1 MTPHNTAD
9 ADVVIVGAGPTGLT
23 VAITLLARGSAVT
36 IVDKVE
42 EGNNTSRA
50 AVVYPATLEELAPY
64 GLSERLVAKGIK
76 SPRFTIRDRDR
87 VLMPVP
93 FDKLPT
99 AFPFTLLVSQAVTEA
114 VLLERFKQ
122 LGGRVLRPRTVTQL
136 EQNDS
141 SITVTLDDGGQM
153 QAKYV
158 VGADGAHSIVRE
170 QARISSDRD
179 DRGASYALAD
189 VHLTGGV
196 PDDELVVYFS
206 PAGHLVVLPLPDG
219 IHRIV
224 AHVDDAPE
232 QPEVP
237 FLQHL
242 IDTRGPKAK
251 RAIIHD
257 IVWGSRFLTHHSLVS
272 NYRSGRI
279 ALAGDAAHEHSPL
292 GGQGMN
298 LGINDAVALGKALSD
313 IIGGASPNLLDSY
326 NEIQR
331 PIAKQVIR
339 ITDLLTKAATLPESL
354 GWIRNLIVGAVS
366 PIIGRRVA
374 RRLSLLGYLKK
385 PA

>member
-1 MTPHNTAD
+1 MGPDNIAN
-9 ADVVIVGAGPTGLT
+9 ADVLIVGAGPTGLT
-23 VAITLLARGSAVT
+23 VAITLLARGRAVT

-50 AVVYPATLEELAPY
+50 AVVYPATLEELAPL
-64 GLSERLVAKGIK
+64 GVSEQLVAKGIQ

-114 VLLERFKQ
+114 VLLERFRQ
-122 LGGRVLRPRTVTQL
+122 LGGRVLRPRTVTRVA
-136 EQNDS
+136 QNDS
-141 SITVTLDDGGQM
+141 AVTVTLDDDEQIRG
-153 QAKYV
+153 KYV
-158 VGADGAHSIVRE
+158 VGADGAHSAVRE

-179 DRGASYALAD
+179 DVGASYALAD

-224 AHVDDAPE
+224 AHVDEAPE
-232 QPEVP
+232 RPEVS
-237 FLQHL
+237 FLQQL
-242 IDTRGPKAK
+242 IDTRGPKAT

-279 ALAGDAAHEHSPL
+279 VLAGDAAHEHSPL

-313 IIGGASPNLLDSY
+313 ILGGASRNLLDSY
-326 NEIQR
+326 NQIQR
-331 PIAKQVIR
+331 PIAEQVIW
-339 ITDLLTKAATLPESL
+339 ITDLLTKTATLPKSL
-354 GWIRNLIVGAVS
+354 GWIRNLIVGALS
-366 PIIGRRVA
+366 PIMGRRVA
-374 RRLSLLGYLKK
+374 RRLSLLGYLKDR
-385 PA
+385 